1 MISALVMSICCV
13 QKRSDI
19 SDKISMLVFNATQV
33 LEAMKENQPAAPL
46 VIEYTTEGTTT
57 RRTDVKVL
65 SPSTMDAS

>member
-19 SDKISMLVFNATQV
+19 SDQISMLVFNATQV
-33 LEAMKENQPAAPL
+33 LEAMKENQPAPL

-65 SPSTMDAS
+65 SPSTMDTS

>member
-19 SDKISMLVFNATQV
+19 SDQISMLVFNATQV
-33 LEAMKENQPAAPL
+33 LEAMKENQPAPL
-46 VIEYTTEGTTT
+46 VIEYITEGTTT

-65 SPSTMDAS
+65 SPSTMDTS